1 MEYQREIKK
10 NISVNGNPVF
20 LNCLRLLRSGQIID
34 VSGDSTDELDREFY
48 YLWKKCSHNDSVYVI
63 NPPDLC
69 HIHLMFHALD
79 GSSIASVCSLCTRC
93 KLNTIVC
100 HVPPF
105 RAVKHNELLITDLE
119 KFPLDV
125 RVFERGDN
133 FVLNPGGITSLPSE
147 LRKYVVPLPYT
158 QESIVLRNTPVTP
171 KRKSITVA
179 EALKKKRAR
188 EEEVQYAVIVDGENV
203 GTTTSTE

>member
-1 MEYQREIKK
+1 M
-10 NISVNGNPVF
+10 VLP
-20 LNCLRLLRSGQIID
+20 
-34 VSGDSTDELDREFY
+34 
-48 YLWKKCSHNDSVYVI
+48 SHRCV
-63 NPPDLC
+63 
-69 HIHLMFHALD
+69 
-79 GSSIASVCSLCTRC
+79 SLCTRC

-100 HVPPF
+100 HVPTF
-105 RAVKHNELLITDLE
+105 KAVKHKEYLINDLE

-125 RVFERGDN
+125 RVFEHGDG

-147 LRKYVVPLPYT
+147 LRQYVTRLPYT
-158 QESIVLRNTPVTP
+158 QESIVLRDTPVVP